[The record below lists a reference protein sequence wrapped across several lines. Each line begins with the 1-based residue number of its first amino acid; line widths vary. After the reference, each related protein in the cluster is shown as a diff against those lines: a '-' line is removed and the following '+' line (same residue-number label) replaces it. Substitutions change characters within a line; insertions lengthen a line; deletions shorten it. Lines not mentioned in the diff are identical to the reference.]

1 MAQYLFNGTKS
12 LPIESMPESAW
23 TILGAPDNDDLEKI
37 GTSVALL
44 YRAVDVRASSLVG
57 MPWEITPTTEGAEA
71 VWTSEDED
79 APPQLSFLADLPML
93 LWQTEASWCFKSQ
106 AFWHKERNRTRTVN
120 VRWLDPNSM
129 APVWDVQS
137 GLVGF
142 TRALGN
148 GTKVQMAPE
157 DVVYIW
163 RQGLRETT
171 PMTPPAQAAAQAA
184 GVLFNADQFAAQF
197 FARGAIKATLLTV
210 DGNPSPEEMKKLE
223 SWWKRFFSGIGNAW
237 STAAVRVGVT
247 PVTVGEGLE
256 SLNTSTLTD
265 DKQKEILVA
274 MGVPASL
281 VMANAANYATAQQDE
296 QNFYNLTIIPDA
308 RLIQR
313 QINRQLLAPLNL
325 RLVFKPQELSCF
337 QEDENTR
344 SAAFKNYVESGIKL
358 SVAAEMLG
366 MYLPNGMEYADL
378 DPDEPEPAAPVV
390 VVAQQAPPSDNDEDD
405 EDDEAMAIEAGQFK
419 RWLRKRPNRDIA
431 GFKATHLTPEFMRQ
445 MAAEQR
451 KSEAQGSET
460 PDPFPVAGWGTYP

>member
-1 MAQYLFNGTKS
+1 MAQYIYDGLKAIPLES
-12 LPIESMPESAW
+12 LPESAW
-23 TILGAPDNDDLEKI
+23 TVLGASGDDDLEKI
-37 GTSVALL
+37 GSSVALF
-44 YRAVDVRASSLVG
+44 YRAIAIRASSLVSV
-57 MPWEITPTTEGAEA
+57 PWEITPNTEGAEA
-71 VWTSEDED
+71 IWTSEDED

-106 AFWHKERNRTRTVN
+106 AFWHRERNRVRTTN
-120 VRWLDPNSM
+120 VRWFDPNSM
-129 APVWDVQS
+129 APKWDAVS

-171 PMTPPAQAAAQAA
+171 PMVPPAQAAAQAA
-184 GVLFNADQFAAQF
+184 GVVFNADQFAAQF

-210 DGNPSPEEMKKLE
+210 DGNPSPEEMRKLE
-223 SWWKRFFSGIGNAW
+223 TWWKRFFSGIGNAW
-237 STAAVRVGVT
+237 STAAVRAGVT

-313 QINRQLLAPLNL
+313 QINRQLLAPLGL
-325 RLVFKPQELSCF
+325 RLVFKPQELTCF
-337 QEDENTR
+337 PEDENTR
-344 SAAFKNYVESGIKL
+344 STAFKNYFDAGIKL
-358 SVAAEMLG
+358 SVAAELLG

-390 VVAQQAPPSDNDEDD
+390 VMAQPGP
-405 EDDEAMAIEAGQFK
+405 EDDEAASIEAGQFK
-419 RWLRKRPNRDIA
+419 RWLRKRPGRDIS
-431 GFKATHLTPEFMRQ
+431 GFKAVHLTAETMRQ
-445 MAAEQR
+445 LAAEVNQG

-460 PDPFPVAGWGTYP
+460 PAPFPVAGWGDYP